1 MPSAFRRSD
10 GQIQWGY
17 DAIAYYD
24 TDIEFQG
31 DISPVLKCAASGKF
45 LSTNGGV
52 SWSIWSWGIQG
63 FLRPAKTL
71 QKKNGGRGRGFGS
84 HFSDLFWI
92 FYCDLLFVSIVWPFQ
107 LTRYLKP
114 FSEHDILESVELFN
128 GLHRGP
134 PTFLETIETE
144 NLMDCWGLLLR
155 MFAIQTE
162 NMIVWDFKTNSA
174 LLCHDL

>member
-1 MPSAFRRSD
+1 MVRSNEAMMPSHTTTRISSSRATLAQCWSAQPLESSCRPTEESLGAFGAEESRD
-10 GQIQWGY
+10 FY
-17 DAIAYYD
+17 
-24 TDIEFQG
+24 
-31 DISPVLKCAASGKF
+31 V
-45 LSTNGGV
+45 
-52 SWSIWSWGIQG
+52 
-63 FLRPAKTL
+63 L
-71 QKKNGGRGRGFGS
+71 QKHCKKKMVGEAEGLVP

-162 NMIVWDFKTNSA
+162 NMIVWDFTTNSA